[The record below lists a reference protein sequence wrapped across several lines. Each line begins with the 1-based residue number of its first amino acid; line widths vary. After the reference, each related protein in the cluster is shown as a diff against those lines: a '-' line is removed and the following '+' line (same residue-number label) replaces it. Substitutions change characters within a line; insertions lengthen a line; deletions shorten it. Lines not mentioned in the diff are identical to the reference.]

1 MAEDSG
7 EEFDTLVPI
16 VATEL
21 VIDNHHFHGCGTS
34 QRSDLTTDHP

>member
-1 MAEDSG
+1 
-7 EEFDTLVPI
+7 